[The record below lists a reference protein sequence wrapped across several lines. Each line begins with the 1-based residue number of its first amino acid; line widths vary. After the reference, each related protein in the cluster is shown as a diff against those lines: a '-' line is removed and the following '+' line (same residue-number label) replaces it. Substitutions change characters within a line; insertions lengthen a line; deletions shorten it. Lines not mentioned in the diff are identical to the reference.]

1 MLHPCGKSTWVSYN
15 HSTFKIKKN
24 KSLNFKVSPQ
34 VKTIFFLPKYW
45 GTPIISIFFL
55 TFWFTLKNS
64 GFCCFL
70 LNHNTIRN
78 LISHGWV
85 LWVSLLIGQLQN
97 YIHRWIQQLAWV
109 TQVAGSKSLQQLW
122 WWFVGSTN
130 VRPFYILVRHRG
142 FPPHPPRTSRG

>member
-109 TQVAGSKSLQQLW
+109 TQVAGSSNHCTNS
-122 WWFVGSTN
+122 GSDLFDPP
-130 VRPFYILVRHRG
+130 VCIHFILYLYRG
-142 FPPHPPRTSRG
+142 DTPLSN